1 MLFIQCCSVTGANVL
16 SILLEFMFVV
26 VVVVVVVIVV
36 ADPNNENFDSAGH
49 CHG

>member
-26 VVVVVVVIVV
+26 VVVVVIVV
-36 ADPNNENFDSAGH
+36 AAPNNENFDSAGH